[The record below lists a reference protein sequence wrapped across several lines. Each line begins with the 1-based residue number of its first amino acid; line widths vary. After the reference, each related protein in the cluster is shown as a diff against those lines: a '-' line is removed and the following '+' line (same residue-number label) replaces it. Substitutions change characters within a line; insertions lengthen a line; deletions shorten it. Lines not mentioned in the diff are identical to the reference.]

1 TNRDGVELGVEGACG
16 FGKSPN
22 PTGDAFFDASLDN
35 NTRGFNVPH
44 AMFEIEVPLTKNAD
58 GEPRPNGGVYDPSP
72 AFWSAAA
79 PGSGTL
85 VLSQN
90 MVSILIGADASGTS
104 TVSPLPFTLARKRGT
119 LTLNPEP
126 DEDKIA
132 LHGSF
137 SPPAGPAIN
146 PPVDGLTVTLSDA
159 DGVLAHVA
167 IPPGSQGWKTLE
179 GPKWVFTDKKD
190 GTLG

>member
-90 MVSILIGADASGTS
+90 MVSILIGGDASGTS
-104 TVSPLPFTLARKRGT
+104 TVSPLPFTLALKRARSPST
-119 LTLNPEP
+119 QSLTRTR
-126 DEDKIA
+126 
-132 LHGSF
+132 SR
-137 SPPAGPAIN
+137 STGPSRRQQ
-146 PPVDGLTVTLSDA
+146 GLPSIRRWT
-159 DGVLAHVA
+159 G
-167 IPPGSQGWKTLE
+167 
-179 GPKWVFTDKKD
+179 
-190 GTLG
+190 